1 MIRSSFTNVA
11 CMVVCLVLVSGCGPK
26 APVAEPQPLI
36 SEQDQRIANLTRE
49 RTDQFI
55 RDIAVGNGARLPS
68 YFLPGVSLDLKEQ
81 LQKLLE
87 VPPRTRF
94 RVTLWDAN
102 SAVKIAPDRRRA
114 QTFPMVHV
122 KVGDSQ
128 PILRIVVLNWV
139 ASDET
144 WQTFHLDPAK

>member
-1 MIRSSFTNVA
+1 MTRSSFNNLA
-11 CMVVCLVLVSGCGPK
+11 WMVVCLVLVSGCGPQD
-26 APVAEPQPLI
+26 PVAEPQPPI
-36 SEQDQRIANLTRE
+36 SEQDQKIANQTRE

-55 RDIAVGNGARLPS
+55 RDIAIGNGAKLPS
-68 YFLPGVSLDLKEQ
+68 YFLPGASFDLKEQ
-81 LQKLLE
+81 LQKLLD
-87 VPPRTRF
+87 VPPRARF
-94 RVTLWDAN
+94 RVTRWDAN

-114 QTFPMVHV
+114 QTFPMVQV

-144 WQTFHLDPAK
+144 WQTFYLNPAK